1 MKIKIEIGGEEF
13 SGEIDDNMNPET
25 SEAVINELPLEEE
38 AQKWG
43 DELFFK
49 IPVDKE
55 EENPKRYVTKGEI
68 GYWPQGNA
76 LCIFYGKTPG
86 SPSEE
91 RIKPSSPVNIIGRI
105 ENPEKLKKFSSG
117 VMIRISEYSE
127 G

>member
-1 MKIKIEIGGEEF
+1 MKIKIEICGEEF
-13 SGEIDDNMNPET
+13 RGEIDESMNPET
-25 SEAVINELPLEEE
+25 SEAVIKELPLEKE

-49 IPVDKE
+49 IPVDVQE
-55 EENPKRYVTKGEI
+55 ESPKRYVSKGDI

-91 RIKPSSPVNIIGRI
+91 RIKPASPVNVIGRI
-105 ENPEKLKKFSSG
+105 EDPEKLKKFGPG
-117 VMIRISEYSE
+117 VTVKISKMD
-127 G
+127 